1 VVAHAGGLADTV
13 IDANEMAVASNA
25 GTGVVFAPDSRDAL
39 AFALERVA
47 KLRHDPRS
55 WQQMQ
60 RRGMKTDVS
69 WARPAEQYAAL
80 FRALAAE
87 RAG

>member
-1 VVAHAGGLADTV
+1 
-13 IDANEMAVASNA
+13 M
-25 GTGVVFAPDSRDAL
+25 VFAPDSRDAL
-39 AFALERVA
+39 GFAIERVA
-47 KLRHDPRS
+47 QLRRDTTS
-55 WQQMQ
+55 WQQLQ

-69 WARPAEQYAAL
+69 WARPAAQYAAL